1 MDPNTIA
8 IGNGSAQ
15 QDYGNSF
22 DGFLASIQVGAFVAA
37 VQIGGFVIL
46 RRRYRGK
53 WNIRSFYTIFYDL
66 DSSCLDAIGLF
77 ALLRLL
83 TRIFG
88 LTAIFM
94 VPLLVPLNYVHRQ
107 SDSSIHGLDK
117 FSCLNILEGNTGRLW
132 THLIA
137 TYWFTGLFCLLSR
150 RELANFVD
158 IRHMHDSGTASRF
171 YLVTDIPNRLGKD
184 LMESMF
190 HKLYACQVRLHTTRD
205 NKTPFVD
212 GQPYLRALTQIEKE
226 ACREEHKKAPENSHR
241 TRQRLVRCFQRMQEY
256 LTKPYVEYDFSS
268 LAILK
273 IFEAD
278 SAIVRD
284 VMPQTIW
291 PLHTYP
297 VSEALDCINW
307 LNARKPRAQRTVIN
321 IIMTVFSLGLS
332 VVLALP
338 VTFSASLG
346 QIEDL
351 TQNISWLY
359 WVNRIP
365 PRALAY
371 LQGAVPQLLVAAVV
385 ALVPSLL
392 RYLSS
397 WHCHVTHAQAEIAY
411 YRYYSAFLFLQAFL
425 LVSISS
431 SLMLTL
437 SEVLNK
443 PSAIPRVLALN
454 LPKAGN
460 YFISFLTL
468 QGFSLFADMIAQWA
482 YLLKRTFKS
491 RFLSSTP
498 RHLAAV
504 ASQDSFSITGMYST
518 VALLGVIGRLGK
530 FIGTWFSKLT
540 SAATVYSII
549 TPLALLPSSL
559 GLFALLMATKPAL
572 RRFKENAA
580 STNGEIFSNVINQL
594 FVGLYIMQL
603 CLAGIFISVESKTA
617 RFAYNT
623 QTMYIENG
631 LLDNLAELHLDDFDP
646 LETGSSDGQSIDR
659 VHRGEEKKKKMDA
672 DSTQKRFQRRDEGTY
687 VIIGDQNAA

>member
-15 QDYGNSF
+15 QDYGSSF
-22 DGFLASIQVGAFVAA
+22 DDFLASIQVGAFVAA

-46 RRRYRGK
+46 RRRYCGK
-53 WNIRSFYTIFYDL
+53 WNTRSFYTIFYDL
-66 DSSCLDAIGLF
+66 ESSCLDAIGLF

-94 VPLLVPLNYVHRQ
+94 VPLLVPLNYVHRHA
-107 SDSSIHGLDK
+107 DSSIHGLDK
-117 FSCLNILEGNTGRLW
+117 FSCLNILEGNTDRLW
-132 THLIA
+132 AHLA
-137 TYWFTGLFCLLSR
+137 AAYWFTGLFCLHSR
-150 RELANFVD
+150 CELANFVD

-171 YLVTDIPNRLGKD
+171 YLVTDVPNRLENA

-190 HKLYACQVRLHTTRD
+190 HKLYGCQRKKHVEKNTR
-205 NKTPFVD
+205 KVSTKLLPTERTKPTPGYIQRCRI
-212 GQPYLRALTQIEKE
+212 GQDKE
-226 ACREEHKKAPENSHR
+226 
-241 TRQRLVRCFQRMQEY
+241 RMQEY
-256 LTKPYVEYDFSS
+256 LTKPCVEYDFSS

-284 VMPQTIW
+284 VMPQTVW

-297 VSEALDCINW
+297 VSETLDCISW
-307 LNARKPRAQRTVIN
+307 LNARKPRARRTLIN

-351 TQNISWLY
+351 TQNIAWLD

-371 LQGAVPQLLVAAVV
+371 LQDAVPQLLVAAVV

-397 WHCHVTHAQAEIAY
+397 WHHHVTHAQAEIAY

-431 SLMLTL
+431 SLMVTL
-437 SEVLNK
+437 SEVFNK

-468 QGFSLFADMIAQWA
+468 QGFSLFTDMIAQWA

-498 RHLAAV
+498 RYLAAI
-504 ASQDSFSITGMYST
+504 ASQDPFSITGMYST
-518 VALLGVIGRLGK
+518 VALLGVI
-530 FIGTWFSKLT
+530 
-540 SAATVYSII
+540 ATVYSVI
-549 TPLALLPSSL
+549 TPLDLLPSSL

-580 STNGEIFSNVINQL
+580 GTNGEIFSNVINQL

-617 RFAYNT
+617 RFAC
-623 QTMYIENG
+623 
-631 LLDNLAELHLDDFDP
+631 
-646 LETGSSDGQSIDR
+646 R
-659 VHRGEEKKKKMDA
+659 
-672 DSTQKRFQRRDEGTY
+672 RRDEGTY

>member
-1 MDPNTIA
+1 
-8 IGNGSAQ
+8 
-15 QDYGNSF
+15 
-22 DGFLASIQVGAFVAA
+22 
-37 VQIGGFVIL
+37 
-46 RRRYRGK
+46 
-53 WNIRSFYTIFYDL
+53 
-66 DSSCLDAIGLF
+66 
-77 ALLRLL
+77 
-83 TRIFG
+83 
-88 LTAIFM
+88 
-94 VPLLVPLNYVHRQ
+94 
-107 SDSSIHGLDK
+107 
-117 FSCLNILEGNTGRLW
+117 
-132 THLIA
+132 
-137 TYWFTGLFCLLSR
+137 
-150 RELANFVD
+150 
-158 IRHMHDSGTASRF
+158 
-171 YLVTDIPNRLGKD
+171 
-184 LMESMF
+184 
-190 HKLYACQVRLHTTRD
+190 
-205 NKTPFVD
+205 
-212 GQPYLRALTQIEKE
+212 
-226 ACREEHKKAPENSHR
+226 
-241 TRQRLVRCFQRMQEY
+241 
-256 LTKPYVEYDFSS
+256 
-268 LAILK
+268 
-273 IFEAD
+273 
-278 SAIVRD
+278 
-284 VMPQTIW
+284 
-291 PLHTYP
+291 
-297 VSEALDCINW
+297 
-307 LNARKPRAQRTVIN
+307 
-321 IIMTVFSLGLS
+321 
-332 VVLALP
+332 
-338 VTFSASLG
+338 
-346 QIEDL
+346 
-351 TQNISWLY
+351 
-359 WVNRIP
+359 
-365 PRALAY
+365 
-371 LQGAVPQLLVAAVV
+371 
-385 ALVPSLL
+385 
-392 RYLSS
+392 
-397 WHCHVTHAQAEIAY
+397 
-411 YRYYSAFLFLQAFL
+411 
-425 LVSISS
+425 
-431 SLMLTL
+431 MLTL

-518 VALLGVIGRLGK
+518 VALLGVI
-530 FIGTWFSKLT
+530 
-540 SAATVYSII
+540 ATVYSII

>member
-1 MDPNTIA
+1 M
-8 IGNGSAQ
+8 
-15 QDYGNSF
+15 
-22 DGFLASIQVGAFVAA
+22 
-37 VQIGGFVIL
+37 
-46 RRRYRGK
+46 K
-53 WNIRSFYTIFYDL
+53 
-66 DSSCLDAIGLF
+66 
-77 ALLRLL
+77 
-83 TRIFG
+83 
-88 LTAIFM
+88 
-94 VPLLVPLNYVHRQ
+94 
-107 SDSSIHGLDK
+107 
-117 FSCLNILEGNTGRLW
+117 
-132 THLIA
+132 
-137 TYWFTGLFCLLSR
+137 
-150 RELANFVD
+150 
-158 IRHMHDSGTASRF
+158 
-171 YLVTDIPNRLGKD
+171 
-184 LMESMF
+184 
-190 HKLYACQVRLHTTRD
+190 
-205 NKTPFVD
+205 
-212 GQPYLRALTQIEKE
+212 
-226 ACREEHKKAPENSHR
+226 
-241 TRQRLVRCFQRMQEY
+241 EY

-321 IIMTVFSLGLS
+321 VIMTVFSLGLS

-431 SLMLTL
+431 SLMVTL

-504 ASQDSFSITGMYST
+504 ASQDPFSITGMYST

-530 FIGTWFSKLT
+530 SIGTWFFKLT
-540 SAATVYSII
+540 FAATVYSII

-580 STNGEIFSNVINQL
+580 GTNGEIFSNVINQL

-617 RFAYNT
+617 RFACKVQAILT
-623 QTMYIENG
+623 LLLFLATCCFHFTMVRSMKHR
-631 LLDNLAELHLDDFDP
+631 LLTVFSHSSLEDDT
-646 LETGSSDGQSIDR
+646 TG
-659 VHRGEEKKKKMDA
+659 
-672 DSTQKRFQRRDEGTY
+672 DSTLQAQSRTTTGTHILATTASPETFPELRSIVDPSETQIAHIVANSYPSGPDLRRMTDVGTLARLSADDREIDFYLQITLFIRDVGSDPDSEIGQFIESSFRLLHSANSFPKLKKRLLREFPNS
-687 VIIGDQNAA
+687 VVPKVVA

>member
-1 MDPNTIA
+1 
-8 IGNGSAQ
+8 
-15 QDYGNSF
+15 
-22 DGFLASIQVGAFVAA
+22 
-37 VQIGGFVIL
+37 
-46 RRRYRGK
+46 
-53 WNIRSFYTIFYDL
+53 
-66 DSSCLDAIGLF
+66 
-77 ALLRLL
+77 
-83 TRIFG
+83 
-88 LTAIFM
+88 
-94 VPLLVPLNYVHRQ
+94 
-107 SDSSIHGLDK
+107 
-117 FSCLNILEGNTGRLW
+117 
-132 THLIA
+132 
-137 TYWFTGLFCLLSR
+137 
-150 RELANFVD
+150 
-158 IRHMHDSGTASRF
+158 
-171 YLVTDIPNRLGKD
+171 
-184 LMESMF
+184 
-190 HKLYACQVRLHTTRD
+190 
-205 NKTPFVD
+205 
-212 GQPYLRALTQIEKE
+212 
-226 ACREEHKKAPENSHR
+226 
-241 TRQRLVRCFQRMQEY
+241 MQEC

-321 IIMTVFSLGLS
+321 VIMTVFSLGLS

-346 QIEDL
+346 QIGDL
-351 TQNISWLY
+351 TRNISWLY

-397 WHCHVTHAQAEIAY
+397 WHCHVSYAQAEIAY

-431 SLMLTL
+431 SLMVTL

-482 YLLKRTFKS
+482 YLLKKTFKS

-504 ASQDSFSITGMYST
+504 ASQDPFSITGMYST
-518 VALLGVIGRLGK
+518 VALLGVIARLG
-530 FIGTWFSKLT
+530 
-540 SAATVYSII
+540 
-549 TPLALLPSSL
+549 
-559 GLFALLMATKPAL
+559 
-572 RRFKENAA
+572 
-580 STNGEIFSNVINQL
+580 
-594 FVGLYIMQL
+594 
-603 CLAGIFISVESKTA
+603 
-617 RFAYNT
+617 
-623 QTMYIENG
+623 
-631 LLDNLAELHLDDFDP
+631 
-646 LETGSSDGQSIDR
+646 
-659 VHRGEEKKKKMDA
+659 
-672 DSTQKRFQRRDEGTY
+672 
-687 VIIGDQNAA
+687 